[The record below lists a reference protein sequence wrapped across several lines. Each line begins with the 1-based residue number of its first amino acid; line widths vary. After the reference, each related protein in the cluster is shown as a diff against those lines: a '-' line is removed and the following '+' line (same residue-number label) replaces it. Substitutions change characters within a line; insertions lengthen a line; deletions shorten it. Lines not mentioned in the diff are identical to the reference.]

1 MYPETPPRIQVQRGA
16 KHRFPCFAVL
26 HGLVMAIRNP
36 RDWENPSVYSRNKC
50 RSHVPLRA
58 HPSPDSALRYF
69 LKGPDAADNANVLSL
84 NSKNWSFNLYDR
96 PEDVPEDFSR
106 PDFDD
111 GKWGKVMSAACVFL
125 KPQACGVFTQH
136 SLGSTSCA

>member
-1 MYPETPPRIQVQRGA
+1 MYPETPCDSKCKEGA
-16 KHRFPCFAVL
+16 RHRFPRFAPLQSVD
-26 HGLVMAIRNP
+26 MATRNP

-69 LKGPDAADNANVLSL
+69 LKGPDAADNANVLTL

-96 PEDVPEDFSR
+96 PEDVPENFSR
-106 PDFDD
+106 PEFDD
-111 GKWGKVMSAACVFL
+111 GKWGKVMSTACIFL
-125 KPQACGVFTQH
+125 EPLACGEFT
-136 SLGSTSCA
+136 